1 MIAKDLSTTRYV
13 FKCWPFRCGNTI
25 SLASLW
31 VLCLATVGVS
41 QDPNPSETLF
51 SGPQVGE
58 SVSKFT
64 IMEVFDD
71 QAGAKFDPVSQT
83 GEKPLLLLF
92 VHQANRPSIA
102 MTRVL
107 MNYVCDR
114 KEKDIEGCVVWLT
127 ADPTQ
132 AENDLKR
139 MRHALPDKA
148 KIGIYP
154 DGVEG
159 PGSYG
164 LNRQMT
170 LTILLCHRG
179 KVVANYALIQPSLQV
194 DLPKI
199 IKSIVDLVGG
209 EMPDI
214 KQLQESQMGDRNS
227 RPMANENANSQIV
240 EQLRPRIRPL
250 IQLDASE
257 EQVNQAAED
266 IEKWIADK
274 PAAKKEIGR
283 IARTIVGS
291 GKLENYGTARA
302 QAILRQWAK
311 TYGESKEESE
321 KR

>member
-1 MIAKDLSTTRYV
+1 MIAKVV
-13 FKCWPFRCGNTI
+13 FKTLGCFMEFPFQWGRTI
-25 SLASLW
+25 GLAGLLF
-31 VLCLATVGVS
+31 LCLVAAGYS
-41 QDPNPSETLF
+41 QDNNPSETLF

-58 SVSKFT
+58 PVSPFSIT
-64 IMEVFDD
+64 GVFDEK
-71 QAGAKFDPVSQT
+71 AGVKFDPVSQA
-83 GEKPLLLLF
+83 GDKPLLLLF

-107 MNYVCDR
+107 MNYVHER
-114 KEKDIEGCVVWLT
+114 KEKDVESCVVWLT
-127 ADPTQ
+127 PDPTQ

-139 MRHALPDKA
+139 MRHALPEKT
-148 KIGIYP
+148 KIGIYS

-170 LTILLCHRG
+170 LTILLSHHG
-179 KVVANYALIQPSLQV
+179 KVLANHALIQPSIQV
-194 DLPKI
+194 DLPEI
-199 IKSIVDLVGG
+199 IKSIVEHVGG

-214 KQLQESQMGDRNS
+214 KRLQESQMGNRDS
-227 RPMANENANSQIV
+227 RPMANGNVDSQIV
-240 EQLRPRIRPL
+240 EQLRSRVRPL
-250 IQLDASE
+250 IQLGASE
-257 EQVNQAAED
+257 QQVDQAAED

-274 PAAKKEIGR
+274 PAAKKEVGR

-291 GKLENYGTARA
+291 GKLENYGTPRA

-311 TYGESKEESE
+311 TYGEMKEESD

>member
-1 MIAKDLSTTRYV
+1 MFPPAAFSFSQIFISFRIRSMMVTVIASLV
-13 FKCWPFRCGNTI
+13 LN
-25 SLASLW
+25 LASS
-31 VLCLATVGVS
+31 GHS
-41 QDPNPSETLF
+41 QDTNQAEPVF

-58 SVSKFT
+58 SVSPFSVT
-64 IMEVFDD
+64 GVFDE
-71 QAGAKFDPVSQT
+71 QAGVRFDPVSQA

-107 MNYVCDR
+107 MNYVRDR
-114 KEKDIEGCVVWLT
+114 EKKDVESCVVWLT
-127 ADPTQ
+127 SDPTQ

-139 MRHALPDKA
+139 MRHALPEKTMT
-148 KIGIYP
+148 GIYS
-154 DGVEG
+154 DGIEG

-194 DLPKI
+194 DLPQI
-199 IKSIVDLVGG
+199 VKSIVDLAGG

-214 KQLQESQMGDRNS
+214 KQLQDSQMRGRDS
-227 RPMANENANSQIV
+227 RPMANGNADSQIV
-240 EQLRPRIRPL
+240 EQLRPRVRPL

-257 EQVNQAAED
+257 QQVDKAAED

-291 GKLENYGTARA
+291 GKLENYGTPRA

-311 TYGESKEESE
+311 TYGEMKEEPE

>member
-1 MIAKDLSTTRYV
+1 MIPPNAFLFSQDLLS
-13 FKCWPFRCGNTI
+13 FRIRSMIVTVIASLFLN
-25 SLASLW
+25 LASS
-31 VLCLATVGVS
+31 AYS
-41 QDPNPSETLF
+41 QDTNQAEPVF

-58 SVSKFT
+58 SVSPFSVT
-64 IMEVFDD
+64 GVFDE
-71 QAGAKFDPVSQT
+71 QAGVRFDPVSQA
-83 GEKPLLLLF
+83 GDKPLLLLF
-92 VHQANRPSIA
+92 VHQANRPSVA

-107 MNYVCDR
+107 MNYLRDR
-114 KEKDIEGCVVWLT
+114 EKKDVESCVVWLT
-127 ADPTQ
+127 SDPTQ

-139 MRHALPDKA
+139 MRHALPDKTM
-148 KIGIYP
+148 IGIYP

-199 IKSIVDLVGG
+199 VKSIVDLVGG

-214 KQLQESQMGDRNS
+214 KRLQESQMGDRNS

-240 EQLRPRIRPL
+240 EQLRPWIRPL

-257 EQVNQAAED
+257 QQVNKAAED
-266 IEKWIADK
+266 LEKWIADK
-274 PAAKKEIGR
+274 PAAQKEIGR

-291 GKLENYGTARA
+291 GKLENYGTPRA
-302 QAILRQWAK
+302 QVILRQWAK
-311 TYGESKEESE
+311 TYGEAKEEPE